1 MKENHNKNESSHN
14 IDLWEDVEFKDIWED
29 VEFKDIWEGVEI
41 RDDWNDIEILDNW
54 ELLDWGDITGNAS
67 RKQARKKRHPKQGTN
82 KERRAYRDTEFA
94 RNASEEQT
102 RKNNGKTTEKRPL
115 Y

>member
-1 MKENHNKNESSHN
+1 MKKKQQNESSHN
-14 IDLWEDVEFKDIWED
+14 IDLWEDVEFKDIWEKDIWED

-54 ELLDWGDITGNAS
+54 DLFDWGDITGNAS

-82 KERRAYRDTEFA
+82 KERRA
-94 RNASEEQT
+94 SEEQT
-102 RKNNGKTTEKRPL
+102 RKNNGKTREKRPL

>member
-1 MKENHNKNESSHN
+1 MKKKQQNESSHN

-41 RDDWNDIEILDNW
+41 CDDWNDIEILDKW
-54 ELLDWGDITGNAS
+54 DLFDWGDITGNAS